1 MPNILT
7 ILLANP
13 AFQSSFFLILIIL
26 NIVLLAAVF
35 LIRRRF
41 KIFLQGKNGRNL
53 EDLVDKSA
61 AEIGR
66 INLGLAKIN
75 KRQEEQEKILE
86 TTIRKVGM
94 VRFNP
99 FKNTGGDQSFAI
111 ALLNS
116 SDSGIVLSSLYLRE
130 GMRIYA
136 KPIGQAKSKYS
147 LSAEE
152 EEAIKKA
159 IG

>member
-1 MPNILT
+1 MSNILT

-13 AFQSSFFLILIIL
+13 VFQTSLFLLLIIL

-35 LIRRRF
+35 LMRRRF

-53 EDLVDKSA
+53 EDLIDKSA

-75 KRQEEQEKILE
+75 KRQGDQEKILE
-86 TTIRKVGM
+86 TTIRKVGV

-111 ALLNS
+111 ALLNL
-116 SDSGIVLSSLYLRE
+116 SDSGIVISSLYLRE
-130 GMRIYA
+130 GTRIYA
-136 KPIGQAKSKYS
+136 KPIEQAKSKYP

-159 IG
+159 MG

>member
-26 NIVLLAAVF
+26 NIVLLVAVD
-35 LIRRRF
+35 LMRRRF

-66 INLGLAKIN
+66 VNLGLAKIN

-116 SDSGIVLSSLYLRE
+116 SDSGIVISSLYLRE
-130 GMRIYA
+130 GTRIYA
-136 KPIGQAKSKYS
+136 KPVEQVKSKYP

>member
-13 AFQSSFFLILIIL
+13 AFQSSFFLFLIIL
-26 NIVLLAAVF
+26 NIVLLVTVD
-35 LIRRRF
+35 LMRRRF

-66 INLGLAKIN
+66 INLGLAKIS

-86 TTIRKVGM
+86 TTIRKVGI

-116 SDSGIVLSSLYLRE
+116 SDSGIVISSLYLRE
-130 GMRIYA
+130 GTRIYA
-136 KPIGQAKSKYS
+136 KPVEQVKSKYP

>member
-1 MPNILT
+1 MSNILT
-7 ILLANP
+7 TMLASP
-13 AFQSSFFLILIIL
+13 AVQSSFFLLLIIL
-26 NIVLLAAVF
+26 NIALLAAVF
-35 LIRRRF
+35 LTRRRF
-41 KIFLQGKNGRNL
+41 KIFLRGKNGRNL
-53 EDLVDKSA
+53 EDLIDKSA

-75 KRQEEQEKILE
+75 KRQDDQEKTLE
-86 TTIRKVGM
+86 TAIRKVGV

-116 SDSGIVLSSLYLRE
+116 GDSGIVISSLYLRE

-136 KPIGQAKSKYS
+136 KPVERAKSKYP